1 MVSEEKNISGSSES
15 VAHGFSRLAVRM
27 ADWAER
33 WFPDA
38 FVFALGAIVIVFLG
52 ALFAGETPSNVTKYF
67 GDGFWQLIPFTL
79 QMAMVIIGGYVVASS
94 PPVGRIIQG
103 LARIPSTPRSAV
115 ALVAFL
121 ATSSSLLSWGFSLI
135 FSSLLVRQVV
145 KNVRGVD
152 CRAASAAAYLGVCT
166 VWALGLSSSAALMM
180 ATQGSIPPAIF
191 TTSGRIPLTHTI
203 FTWQSLTTA
212 SLLIISSVAVAYLST
227 PATSEAKTAK
237 TIREDVDLPAPEI
250 DKTTRTPGEWLE
262 NNGLLTVLVCTLG
275 FSYLARLFFI
285 QGPLVALDLN
295 TYNFL
300 FIMLGMLL
308 HWKPRAFVRA
318 VSAAVPATAGVLIQF
333 PFYSGIFGIMTKS
346 PLSSR
351 MAEFFV
357 GVSSHGTYPVLLT
370 IYSAILG
377 LFVPSGGSKW
387 IIEAPYVLAA
397 AKQLHVNVGWVVQV
411 YNTAEA
417 LPNLINPFWML
428 PLLGILNIRAREVIG
443 YSSLYLIVN
452 FPLVLFLMWFF
463 ARTLPYAP
471 PGAF

>member
-1 MVSEEKNISGSSES
+1 MVSKEKNISGSSQWL
-15 VAHGFSRLAVRM
+15 ANGFSRLAVRM

-52 ALFAGETPSNVTKYF
+52 ALFVGETPSNATKYF

-94 PPVGRIIQG
+94 PPVGRVIQG

-121 ATSSSLLSWGFSLI
+121 ATTSSLLSWGFSLI
-135 FSSLLVRQVV
+135 FSSLLVRQIVN
-145 KNVRGVD
+145 NVRGVD
-152 CRAASAAAYLGVCT
+152 YRAASAAAYLGVCT
-166 VWALGLSSSAALMM
+166 VWALGLSSSAALMI

-191 TTSGRIPLTHTI
+191 TISGRIPLTHTI

-237 TIREDVDLPAPEI
+237 AVGRDVDLPAPEI
-250 DKTTRTPGEWLE
+250 DKASTPGEWLE

-275 FSYLARLFFI
+275 FAYLARLFFI

-333 PFYSGIFGIMTKS
+333 PFYAGIFGIMTKS

-357 GVSSHGTYPVLLT
+357 GISSHGSYPILLT

-397 AKQLHVNVGWVVQV
+397 AKQLHVNLGWVVQI

-463 ARTLPYAP
+463 ARTMPYAP

>member
-1 MVSEEKNISGSSES
+1 MVTEGKNIRESGPT
-15 VAHGFSRLAVRM
+15 AANGFSRLAVRM

-52 ALFAGETPSNVTKYF
+52 ALFVGETPSNATKYF

-94 PPVGRIIQG
+94 PPVGRVIRG
-103 LARIPSTPRSAV
+103 LARIPRTPRSAV
-115 ALVAFL
+115 ALVAFI
-121 ATSSSLLSWGFSLI
+121 ATTSSLLSWGFSLI
-135 FSSLLVRQVV
+135 FSSLLVREIV
-145 KNVRGVD
+145 KVVRGVD
-152 CRAASAAAYLGVCT
+152 YRAASAAAYLGVCT

-191 TTSGRIPLTHTI
+191 TISGRIPLTHTI
-203 FTWQSLTTA
+203 FTWQSLATA
-212 SLLIISSVAVAYLST
+212 GLLILSSVAVAYFST
-227 PATSEAKTAK
+227 PAISEPKTAK
-237 TIREDVDLPAPEI
+237 AVEGELGLLAPEI
-250 DKTTRTPGEWLE
+250 DTTSKPGEWLE

-275 FSYLARLFFI
+275 LAYLARLFFI

-308 HWKPRAFVRA
+308 HWKPRAFVTA

-351 MAEFFV
+351 MAGFFV
-357 GVSSHGTYPVLLT
+357 GISSHGSYPVLLT

-387 IIEAPYVLAA
+387 VIEAPYVLAA
-397 AKQLHVNVGWVVQV
+397 AKQLHVNLGWVVQI

-428 PLLGILNIRAREVIG
+428 PLLGILNIRARDVIG

-452 FPLVLFLMWFF
+452 FPLVLFLMWLF
-463 ARTLPYAP
+463 ARTMPYTP